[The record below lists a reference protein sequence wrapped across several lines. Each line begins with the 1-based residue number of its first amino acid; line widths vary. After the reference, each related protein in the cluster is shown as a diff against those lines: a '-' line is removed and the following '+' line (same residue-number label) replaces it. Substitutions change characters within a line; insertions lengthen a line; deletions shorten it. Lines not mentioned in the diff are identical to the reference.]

1 MSLLIVGTVAFDGI
15 ETPYGKVPKILGG
28 SATYICLSA
37 SYFNEKANLISVVG
51 GDFLQKD
58 IELLKSHGVN
68 VDGLEV
74 IPNEKTFFWSGKY
87 HSNMNQRDTIETQ
100 LNVLESFDPKVPSTY
115 QDCEYLMLANLM
127 PSLQLKA
134 IEKLN
139 KRPRLIVMD
148 TMNYWMDNCMDDLML
163 VIEKI
168 DVLIINEEEACQLSS
183 KDDIEEAAVFIKNL
197 GPQFL
202 IIKKGE
208 DGALLYNQNESFY
221 CPSFQVEKCID
232 PTGAGDTFAGAF
244 IGHIAHTKSLS
255 FNNMKK
261 AVIKACAMASFCVED
276 FGIGNLSN
284 KDMSEIEN
292 RITILNTKIN

>member
-58 IELLKSHGVN
+58 IELFKSHGVN

-100 LNVLESFDPKVPSTY
+100 LNVLESFDPKIPSTY

-127 PSLQLKA
+127 PSL
-134 IEKLN
+134 
-139 KRPRLIVMD
+139 
-148 TMNYWMDNCMDDLML
+148 
-163 VIEKI
+163 
-168 DVLIINEEEACQLSS
+168 
-183 KDDIEEAAVFIKNL
+183 
-197 GPQFL
+197 
-202 IIKKGE
+202 
-208 DGALLYNQNESFY
+208 
-221 CPSFQVEKCID
+221 
-232 PTGAGDTFAGAF
+232 
-244 IGHIAHTKSLS
+244 
-255 FNNMKK
+255 
-261 AVIKACAMASFCVED
+261 
-276 FGIGNLSN
+276 
-284 KDMSEIEN
+284 
-292 RITILNTKIN
+292 